1 MTVAT
6 KADAIVARFMT
17 DTTIPITQLARDYG
31 TSRSQIRRVLKRAGV
46 YGKAS
51 RKPFIVPAPKFSKK
65 IASVEIILADLH
77 IPHHDAEALSVAYR
91 YALDVQPDR
100 IYLLGDVLDFHK
112 ISYFSRDPEEDDI
125 ADEVEKT
132 KDFLSQLR
140 SDFPNAEIVFEGG
153 NHVSGRWEAF
163 MSGTPI
169 KGVDGLDCDQILGL
183 DQWDI
188 RYVSAIEE
196 KQLTGSWP
204 HYGHL
209 YHIHGHEYRIGFGA
223 INMAKLM
230 KDRTGDNVI
239 FGHFHR
245 TQEYYWQNI
254 SGDVYGCWGVGCL
267 CDLHPR
273 FMPGNQWNHGFAVVY
288 FNEDGT
294 FMVENKKIVEGMV
307 L

>member
-6 KADAIVARFMT
+6 KSDAIVARFIN
-17 DTTIPITQLARDYG
+17 DTSVPITTLAREHG
-31 TSRSQIRRVLKRAGV
+31 TSRAQVRRVLKRAGV
-46 YGKAS
+46 YGKAT
-51 RKPFIVPAPKFSKK
+51 RAPFVVPSPKFSKK
-65 IASVEIILADLH
+65 IEKVELILADLH
-77 IPHHDAEALSVAYR
+77 IPHHHEEAISVAYR
-91 YALDVQPDR
+91 YALDLQPDR

-112 ISYFSRDPEEDDI
+112 ISFFCKDPEEDDI
-125 ADEVEKT
+125 ADEVEKA

-140 SDFPNAEIVFEGG
+140 GDFPNAEIIFEGG
-153 NHVSGRWEAF
+153 NHVSGRWENY
-163 MSGTPI
+163 MSGTSI

-188 RYVSAIEE
+188 RYVSALEE
-196 KQLTGSWP
+196 KQMTGDWP
-204 HYGHL
+204 RYGKL
-209 YHIHGHEYRIGFGA
+209 YHLHGHEFRIGFGA